1 MSTQHSRTETFESV
15 GVFSGEKFYRA
26 TCSCGWAGLDER
38 DASFAAQAFRRH
50 AAQQTAEIA
59 A

>member
-1 MSTQHSRTETFESV
+1 MTAHTRTETYESV
-15 GVFSGEKFYRA
+15 GVFSGQRFYRA
-26 TCSCGWAGLDER
+26 TCSCSWKGLDENDR
-38 DASFAAQAFRRH
+38 GLAGEAWKRH